1 MGTKIEMQK
10 APIGSFLLCLRHVGT
25 LPRRHFGHRGQVTMA
40 AVSMAAGFAVRLPL
54 ADAAEVVL
62 LEEARDGLTLLLL

>member
-1 MGTKIEMQK
+1 
-10 APIGSFLLCLRHVGT
+10 
-25 LPRRHFGHRGQVTMA
+25 MA
-40 AVSMAAGFAVRLPL
+40 AVSLAAGFAVRLPL